1 MRYEWDEA
9 KRQSNL
15 EKHGLDFINAWRVL
29 EAEER
34 AVFPA
39 QSDQEERF
47 KAIARIGEMTLVVI
61 YTEREAATRIISFR
75 PAKRQER
82 KRYEDARE
90 HR

>member
-9 KRQSNL
+9 KRESNL

-34 AVFPA
+34 AVFPT
-39 QSDQEERF
+39 QSAQEERL
-47 KAIARIGEMTLVVI
+47 KAIARVEETTLVVI
-61 YTEREAATRIISFR
+61 YTQRNTVTRIISFR
-75 PAKRQER
+75 AASRSER
-82 KRYEDARE
+82 RRYEDARE